1 MKSTYNV
8 EFAGNQIESKE
19 VIARAKKVWVDAGNK
34 NRKVKDLKTMDL
46 YLKPEEN
53 AVYYVFNE
61 EESGIYQIYKIHT
74 FYNSSIIDIKTGNNS
89 FCKHK
94 FLLIIPRNF

>member
-19 VIARAKKVWVDAGNK
+19 VIARAKKVWVDACNK

-61 EESGIYQIYKIHT
+61 EESG
-74 FYNSSIIDIKTGNNS
+74 S
-89 FCKHK
+89 FP
-94 FLLIIPRNF
+94 LYE

>member
-8 EFAGNQIESKE
+8 EFAVNQIESKE
-19 VIARAKKVWVDAGNK
+19 VISRAKKVWLDAGK
-34 NRKVKDLKTMDL
+34 KKRKVKDLKTMDL

-61 EESGIYQIYKIHT
+61 EESG
-74 FYNSSIIDIKTGNNS
+74 S
-89 FCKHK
+89 FP
-94 FLLIIPRNF
+94 LYE

>member
-1 MKSTYNV
+1 MLEIRLK
-8 EFAGNQIESKE
+8 AKKLLQGQ
-19 VIARAKKVWVDAGNK
+19 KKVWVDAGNK

-61 EESGIYQIYKIHT
+61 EESG
-74 FYNSSIIDIKTGNNS
+74 S
-89 FCKHK
+89 FP
-94 FLLIIPRNF
+94 LYE

>member
-61 EESGIYQIYKIHT
+61 EESGSFPLYEQM
-74 FYNSSIIDIKTGNNS
+74 NSDLPQAKQTPSIKEQTIGLPED
-89 FCKHK
+89 
-94 FLLIIPRNF
+94 

>member
-19 VIARAKKVWVDAGNK
+19 VIARAKKVRVDAGNK

-61 EESGIYQIYKIHT
+61 EESG
-74 FYNSSIIDIKTGNNS
+74 S
-89 FCKHK
+89 FP
-94 FLLIIPRNF
+94 LYE

>member
-19 VIARAKKVWVDAGNK
+19 VIAKAKKVWVDAGNK
-34 NRKVKDLKTMDL
+34 DRKIKHLKTMDL

-61 EESGIYQIYKIHT
+61 EESG
-74 FYNSSIIDIKTGNNS
+74 S
-89 FCKHK
+89 FP
-94 FLLIIPRNF
+94 LYE

>member
-46 YLKPEEN
+46 Y
-53 AVYYVFNE
+53 
-61 EESGIYQIYKIHT
+61 QR
-74 FYNSSIIDIKTGNNS
+74 KTLYTMYSTKKSLAAFHYMN
-89 FCKHK
+89 
-94 FLLIIPRNF
+94 R

>member
-19 VIARAKKVWVDAGNK
+19 VIARAKKVWVDVGNK

-61 EESGIYQIYKIHT
+61 EESG
-74 FYNSSIIDIKTGNNS
+74 S
-89 FCKHK
+89 FP
-94 FLLIIPRNF
+94 LYE